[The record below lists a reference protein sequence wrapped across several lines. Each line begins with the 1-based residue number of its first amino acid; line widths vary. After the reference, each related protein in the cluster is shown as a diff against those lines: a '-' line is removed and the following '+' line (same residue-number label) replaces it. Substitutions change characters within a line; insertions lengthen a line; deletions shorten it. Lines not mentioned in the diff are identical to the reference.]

1 MVWDFGS
8 PNDTIAEVHLSSAT
22 GLQQLKQLG
31 NTGRA
36 LSTALAASAPTYIS
50 LLGTLKGRVAD
61 LARMFGDSELDLVI
75 YWMNLHRKI
84 DVEIFP

>member
-36 LSTALAASAPTYIS
+36 LSTALAASAPTYHCWEPS
-50 LLGTLKGRVAD
+50 KGGLLT
-61 LARMFGDSELDLVI
+61 
-75 YWMNLHRKI
+75 
-84 DVEIFP
+84 